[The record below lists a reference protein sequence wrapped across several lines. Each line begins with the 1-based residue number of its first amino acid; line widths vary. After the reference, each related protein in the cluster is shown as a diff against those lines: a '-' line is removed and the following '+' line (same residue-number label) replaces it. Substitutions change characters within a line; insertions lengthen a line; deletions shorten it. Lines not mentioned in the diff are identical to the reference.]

1 MPSAFHRTTAAQ
13 APTGPFTV
21 IDIASIQTARENLRG
36 QVLKTPFTLSRTLSD
51 IFGAE
56 IWLKFENLQFTASFK
71 ERGALN
77 RMLTLSEAE
86 RAKGVIAVSAGNH
99 AQGVAYHAQRM
110 GVPAVIVMPRF
121 TPTVKVAN
129 TRRFG
134 AEVVLAGDTFDD
146 AKARG
151 YELAQERG
159 LIMIHPYDD
168 EAVIAGQ
175 GTVGLEM
182 LEDQPQLDTL
192 AVAIGGGGLIS
203 GIATAAK
210 ALKPGIEIVGV
221 QTERFPS
228 MYAALKGVTMPQGP
242 YTIAE
247 GIAVKSPGDITREVA
262 GRLVDRIELVSESDI
277 EHAIVVLL
285 EIEKS
290 VVEGAGAAGLAAAA
304 RPGRGQRSLQGQ
316 AHRPGAHRRQHRPA
330 DAGRADRARHGA
342 RRPAGAHPRRPAR
355 PAGRAG
361 ARHQAHRRRPGQ
373 YHRGPPPARL
383 HLAAGAQRGSGLRA
397 ADPGPRSHPGS
408 DRGAQQRGLR
418 RQQPRPLRPAEPP
431 YLYVRVTVARP
442 LAWPAVTVPVVWM

>member
-1 MPSAFHRTTAAQ
+1 
-13 APTGPFTV
+13 V
-21 IDIASIQTARENLRG
+21 IDIASIQAAREKLRG

-77 RMLTLSEAE
+77 RMLTLSDEE

-151 YELAQERG
+151 YELARERG

-168 EAVIAGQ
+168 EAVMAGQ
-175 GTVGLEM
+175 GTVALEM
-182 LEDQPQLDTL
+182 LEDQPKLDTL
-192 AVAIGGGGLIS
+192 VIAIGGGGLIS
-203 GIATAAK
+203 GISTAAK
-210 ALKPGIEIVGV
+210 AVNPDIEIVGV
-221 QTERFPS
+221 QTERFPA
-228 MYAALKGVTMPQGP
+228 MYAAVKGVTMPPGQ

-247 GIAVKSPGDITREVA
+247 GIAVKSPGDLTLAVVQ
-262 GRLVDRIELVSESDI
+262 RLVDRIELVSEADI

-285 EIEKS
+285 EIEKT
-290 VVEGAGAAGLAAAA
+290 VVEGAGAAGLAA
-304 RPGRGQRSLQGQ
+304 L
-316 AHRPGAHRRQHRPA
+316 
-330 DAGRADRARHGA
+330 
-342 RRPAGAHPRRPAR
+342 
-355 PAGRAG
+355 
-361 ARHQAHRRRPGQ
+361 
-373 YHRGPPPARL
+373 
-383 HLAAGAQRGSGLRA
+383 LRA
-397 ADPGPRSHPGS
+397 QEEGS
-408 DRGAQQRGLR
+408 DRYKGKRIGLVLTGGNIDPLMLGELIERGMVRAGRLARIRVDLRDLPGALAHATKLIADAQANITEVHHQRAFTSL
-418 RQQPRPLRPAEPP
+418 P
-431 YLYVRVTVARP
+431 VRNVEVDFVLQTRGPEHIQEVIDVLNA
-442 LAWPAVTVPVVWM
+442 AGFAASNHDH